1 MLTKKH
7 FKFLA
12 KSIAASQSDRKH
24 IGPEGAL
31 ENLQQSI
38 VEFCQEQNPRFD
50 TQKFKEAARL

>member
-7 FKFLA
+7 FKSLA
-12 KSIAASQSDRKH
+12 KAIEASQSDRKH

-38 VEFCQEQNPRFD
+38 VDFCREQNPRFD
-50 TQKFKEAARL
+50 TQKFKEAAGL